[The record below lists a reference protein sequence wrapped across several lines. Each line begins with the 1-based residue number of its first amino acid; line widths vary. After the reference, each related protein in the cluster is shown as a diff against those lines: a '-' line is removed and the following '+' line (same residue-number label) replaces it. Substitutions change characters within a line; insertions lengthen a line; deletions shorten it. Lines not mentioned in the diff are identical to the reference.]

1 MNTLLIKDVKSDNEI
16 YQLALADWTGTITQL
31 WEAVGKP
38 VDRKQLAVYVKQLG
52 RVPLGLL
59 EQAISELLQHHTYN
73 TVPTLGEIW
82 RSIKDISYRWYTAES
97 AYWGTELH
105 LDIVDHAEPV
115 QICIN
120 QDLPSAFDMVDA
132 WWAKYGKGDLR

>member
-1 MNTLLIKDVKSDNEI
+1 MNTLLLKDVKSDKEI
-16 YQLALADWTGTITQL
+16 YMLATAEWTAQLTQL

-38 VDRKQLAVYVKQLG
+38 IDRKQLAVYVKQLG

-59 EQAISELLQHHTYN
+59 EQAISEILQNHTYN

-82 RSIKDISYRWYTAES
+82 RVIKDISYRWYTAES

-105 LDIVDHAEPV
+105 LDIVDHAATV
-115 QICIN
+115 QICTN
-120 QDLPSAFDMVDA
+120 PDLPSAYDAVDA
-132 WWAKYGKGDLR
+132 WWAKYGRKV

>member
-1 MNTLLIKDVKSDNEI
+1 MNTLLIKDVKSDTQI
-16 YQLALADWTGTITQL
+16 YQLATAEWTAQLTQL

-59 EQAISELLQHHTYN
+59 EQAISEILQNHSYN
-73 TVPTLGEIW
+73 SVPTLGEIW
-82 RSIKDISYRWYTAES
+82 KAIKDIVKVQFTAES

-105 LDIVDHAEPV
+105 LDIVDHAATV
-115 QICIN
+115 QICTN
-120 QDLPSAFDMVDA
+120 PDLPSAYDMVDA
-132 WWAKYGKGDLR
+132 WWAKYGKGL

>member
-1 MNTLLIKDVKSDNEI
+1 MNTLLIKDVKSDTQI
-16 YQLALADWTGTITQL
+16 YQLATAEWTAQLTQL

-59 EQAISELLQHHTYN
+59 EQAISEILQNHSYN

-82 RSIKDISYRWYTAES
+82 KAIKDISYRWYQAES
-97 AYWGTELH
+97 AYWGTEMH
-105 LDIVDHAEPV
+105 LDIVDHAATV
-115 QICIN
+115 QICTN
-120 QDLPSAFDMVDA
+120 PDLPSAYDMVDA
-132 WWAKYGKGDLR
+132 WWNKYGKGV

>member
-1 MNTLLIKDVKSDNEI
+1 MNTLLLKDVKSDQEI
-16 YQLALADWTGTITQL
+16 YQLALAEWTGQLTQL

-59 EQAISELLQHHTYN
+59 EQAISEILQNHTYN

-82 RSIKDISYRWYTAES
+82 RSIKDVSYRFYAAES
-97 AYWGTELH
+97 AYWGTELN
-105 LDIVDHAEPV
+105 LDLVEAKPV
-115 QICIN
+115 QVLTN
-120 QDLPSAFDMVDA
+120 PDLPSAFDMVDA
-132 WWAKYGKGDLR
+132 WFAKYGKGL